1 MIPKVGEVLAT
12 FQNSILKHSFHLN
25 SIFPSSFS
33 VLGLSKGLID
43 RGGKPLVGVKPGKD
57 RDKFRGEV
65 MDCRIIYEKEMSH
78 RDFGGL
84 K

>member
-1 MIPKVGEVLAT
+1 MRDVLSS

-25 SIFPSSFS
+25 SIFASSFS

-65 MDCRIIYEKEMSH
+65 MECGIIYEKEVSH
-78 RDFGGL
+78 GGLGGL